1 MASQLKKTVM
11 PSGGDYTSLEAC
23 MDANEQN
30 LVTADKYF
38 DVEIDGTWSSA
49 DTTAV
54 VCHNYTTSSS
64 CYINIYT
71 TSTARHKGV
80 YSTSYYLLY
89 PSTDSMALNID
100 NNNDTSQITVKGL
113 QVDGRNKTGTAG
125 EGDGGCIH
133 AAAYEGNVT
142 IAYNLVRS
150 TAYTGIDILAGRGSY
165 TRIYNNIIYSSAKT
179 AYANGICTYGSNATY
194 IANNTVYGFYRQIY
208 RGDAGVI
215 KNNILMNGGS
225 VAIYYTGA
233 TGSNNATY
241 DSTADDGSLT
251 TGMVN
256 YTSYSDYF
264 VSVTSGS
271 EDFHLKAGSP
281 FINQGVDASGDS
293 AGITDDIDGVTR
305 SGTWDI
311 GADEYTLD
319 YPKYTRQDIAALP
332 AGDTDLSGAFS
343 AQDYIDV
350 ASENFTYVDQT
361 SVGQYADFLFKDQ
374 GTSQKT
380 FTVTWKGKAD
390 RAPSTS
396 RVVLQIYDRD
406 GTTWEDLDEEN
417 GVGAGTDFTLTA
429 TVTSDLDHYYNADFV
444 ISCRVYQ
451 QAI

>member
-30 LVTADKYF
+30 LVTANKYF

-71 TSTARHKGV
+71 TTTARHKGI

-89 PSTDSMALNID
+89 PSTDAMALYID

-125 EGDGGCIH
+125 EGNGGCIH
-133 AAAYEGNVT
+133 TEAYEGNIT

-150 TAYTGIDILAGRGSY
+150 TAYTGIDILAGRSSY

-179 AYANGICTYGSNATY
+179 AYANGICTYGSNGSY

-208 RGDAGVI
+208 RGEAGVI

-225 VAIYYTGA
+225 VAIYSITSA

-241 DSTADDGSLT
+241 DGTGDDGLFT
-251 TGMVN
+251 AGMVN
-256 YTSYSDYF
+256 YTTYADYF
-264 VSVTSGS
+264 VSITAGS

-281 FINQGVDASGDS
+281 FIDQGVDASGDS

-305 SGTWDI
+305 LGTWDI
-311 GADEYTLD
+311 GADEYVTGTYSRGDYSTLPTD
-319 YPKYTRQDIAALP
+319 T
-332 AGDTDLSGAFS
+332 TDL
-343 AQDYIDV
+343 
-350 ASENFTYVDQT
+350 EN
-361 SVGQYADFLFKDQ
+361 
-374 GTSQKT
+374 T
-380 FTVTWKGKAD
+380 FTAGEYTQVATDDSD
-390 RAPSTS
+390 RVEQ
-396 RVVLQIYDRD
+396 R
-406 GTTWEDLDEEN
+406 G
-417 GVGAGTDFTLTA
+417 GA
-429 TVTSDLDHYYNADFV
+429 
-444 ISCRVYQ
+444 
-451 QAI
+451 